1 MVSQL
6 RTPDFDSYPMDETVE
21 QAATDGKIVTVI
33 WSDGA
38 KSRYHA
44 LWLRDNCAAER
55 TLNPTT
61 REQLYL
67 LDELPEDLAAATVR
81 AESGALVVHWQPEDY
96 ESRYHPGWLR
106 RNTYDGSVASVSAG
120 NGLEYW
126 DASFVSRIPTFD
138 GPAVLSDDVATH
150 EWVKAITN
158 TGLGLLRNLPV
169 DEQTVGRATQRI
181 GPIRNS
187 NFGQFFDVRVEA
199 ERAGDDSLAYTT
211 FALPLHT
218 DLPARELQPGVQM
231 LFCMTNDATGGDSIF
246 TDGFRVADDL
256 RRDDPETFR
265 ILTETCWNWKY
276 HTKTTEYR
284 QEGPVIDLN
293 PDGSFKEIRIA
304 VYQRGTLNVAFDRME
319 AAYAALI
326 KWLRLVKDPKYVVK
340 FRLEPGDLIAFDNR
354 RMLHA
359 RSAFDLQSGTRHL
372 RGCYVERD
380 DLYSRLRVTSRG
392 TQT

>member
-1 MVSQL
+1 MAADL
-6 RTPDFDSYPMDETVE
+6 RTPDFDSYPLDATVE
-21 QAATDGKIVTVI
+21 QAATDGKIVTVT
-33 WSDGA
+33 WADGYQ
-38 KSRYHA
+38 SRYHA

-67 LDELPEDLAAATVR
+67 LDELPEELNAGSVR
-81 AESGALVVHWQPEDY
+81 AEDGALVVHWQPEDY

-106 RNTYDGSVASVSAG
+106 RNTYDGSVPTMTADS
-120 NGLEYW
+120 GLEYW
-126 DASFVSRIPTFD
+126 DASFVSRVPTFD
-138 GPAVLSDDVATH
+138 GPTVLDDDQALH
-150 EWVKAITN
+150 DWVKAITD

-169 DEQTVGRATQRI
+169 EEDTVGKAANRI

-187 NFGQFFDVRVEA
+187 NFGPYFNVRVEA
-199 ERAGDDSLAYTT
+199 DRSGDDSLAYTT

-231 LFCMTNDATGGDSIF
+231 LFCMANDATGGDSIF

-256 RRDDPETFR
+256 RHEDPETFR
-265 ILTETCWNWKY
+265 ILTETRWTWKY
-276 HTKTTEYR
+276 HTKSTEYR
-284 QEGPVIDLN
+284 QDGPVIDLN

-304 VYQRGTLNVAFDRME
+304 VYQRGTLSVPFDQME

-326 KWLRLVKDPKYVVK
+326 KWLRLVKDTKYVVQ

-359 RSAFDLQSGTRHL
+359 RSEFDLQSGTRHL

-392 TQT
+392 